1 MSINV
6 KDSEKFEFTPE
17 NLEWTK
23 TQLAKYPENRK
34 ESCVMPF
41 LHRAQK
47 QNNGWVSIPIIEY
60 IAEFLDMP
68 YIRVHEVATFY
79 TMYNLKPTG
88 KHVIEV
94 CTTTPCW
101 LRGSDDVVKACKEE
115 LGIGFGETTS
125 DGEFTLLEVECAGAC
140 VNAPVIAYAEEY
152 YEDLSEDT
160 TRAFIKAIKNGQT
173 PKSGPQNGRFKSCP
187 LGGPTSLQDMAPKGA
202 QFGGDE

>member
-1 MSINV
+1 MSVNV
-6 KDSEKFEFTPE
+6 KDADKFEFNRK

-41 LHRAQK
+41 LHRAQE
-47 QNNGWVSIPIIEY
+47 QNNGWVSVPVMEY
-60 IAEFLDMP
+60 IADLLEMP

-79 TMYNLKPTG
+79 SMYNLKPVG
-88 KHVIEV
+88 KKVIEV

-101 LRGSDDVVKACKEE
+101 LRGSDDVVKACKDE

-152 YEDLSEDT
+152 YEDLDEDS
-160 TRAFIKAIKNGQT
+160 TRAFIKTLKAGKT
-173 PKSGPQNGRFKSCP
+173 PNPGPQNGRFKSCP
-187 LGGPTSLQDMAPKGA
+187 LGGPTTLKDMAPA
-202 QFGGDE
+202 DAEFGREK